1 MMKAKVRF
9 VEKNRRLE
17 MNKTR
22 TLTFEVKEEDFRTY
36 NVDAMERTALD
47 YMKSYIYKDSTII
60 LKTIKVGRTEFQL

>member
-1 MMKAKVRF
+1 MKAKVKF
-9 VEKNRRLE
+9 VEKNKRLE

-36 NVDAMERTALD
+36 NVDAMERTAMLH
-47 YMKSYIYKDSTII
+47 MKSHIQKDSTII